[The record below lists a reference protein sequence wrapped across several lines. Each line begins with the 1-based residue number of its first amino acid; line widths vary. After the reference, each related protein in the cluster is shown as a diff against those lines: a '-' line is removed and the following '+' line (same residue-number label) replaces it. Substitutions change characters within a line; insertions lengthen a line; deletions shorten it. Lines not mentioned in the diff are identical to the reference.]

1 MNKKLQKFCV
11 AMRDADNLFE
21 AQKATGTKTYI
32 LDYLLPE
39 MKKNGL
45 VIAEENIQPEPA
57 MPKIA
62 ELKFIQF
69 NLNDEVKFKWTEE
82 GKRQY
87 IQYYEKLGIKP
98 IYPKTDEK
106 GFYRL
111 QMWEFMHVF
120 GKEMYNGCEQ
130 SIDKNE
136 ILIAILHN

>member
-62 ELKFIQF
+62 EIIEVIKFYANPENYFAIGFFPDEPCGDFIHDFDKTEFGEKPGKKAREFLK
-69 NLNDEVKFKWTEE
+69 K
-82 GKRQY
+82 Y
-87 IQYYEKLGIKP
+87 IY
-98 IYPKTDEK
+98 
-106 GFYRL
+106 
-111 QMWEFMHVF
+111 VV
-120 GKEMYNGCEQ
+120 
-130 SIDKNE
+130 
-136 ILIAILHN
+136 